1 MYIVCQIH
9 DLQRHEK
16 GPIPIQ
22 VLHFLITILFLT
34 CLNSILFLFNP

>member
-9 DLQRHEK
+9 DVRRHEK

-22 VLHFLITILFLT
+22 VLHFLTTILFLT
-34 CLNSILFLFNP
+34 YLNFILFFFNP